1 MKVMGALLPY
11 YIDRGGGGGAHPTD
25 SNTWAKGSVTNYGYA
40 KCFRYEVRVH
50 GVVHLF
56 GIE

>member
-1 MKVMGALLPY
+1 MGALLPY